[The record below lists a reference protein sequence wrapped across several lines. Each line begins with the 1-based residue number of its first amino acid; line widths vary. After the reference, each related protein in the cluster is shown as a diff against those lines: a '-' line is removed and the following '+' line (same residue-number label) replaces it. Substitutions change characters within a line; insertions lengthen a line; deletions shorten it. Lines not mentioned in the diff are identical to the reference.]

1 MDLKVKVTLMILEKS
16 LGTALFKEI
25 IALHSLEGTSI

>member
-1 MDLKVKVTLMILEKS
+1 MDLKVKITLMVLEKS

-25 IALHSLEGTSI
+25 TVLHSLEGTSI